1 MANKLYVDGGILI
14 NTRFFTCINAGC
26 LYNERPEGAEVIEPT
41 TYVEGQKCLIIDDEH
56 PLSMFNEYYARTFFT
71 SLYQGADYLNKSY
84 EDCYNEFI
92 LSLNDVR
99 SIRSITIRQDNG
111 VEAAL
116 MKMLYVNVITIL
128 DAFIC
133 SVILSTVVRNE
144 EIFVNYYNQ
153 MISNNVK
160 ISLEKY
166 LIKEERG
173 LWEQGIVKEIMLTS
187 YSNIKTIK
195 NAFKA
200 MGMAKPQDPNDIIS
214 RHFHNRHLLVHR
226 NGKMKD
232 GRILM
237 VNAEMIDSLLVDIEG
252 FANQIMRII
261 GIEGCNRFS
270 TSETI

>member
-1 MANKLYVDGGILI
+1 
-14 NTRFFTCINAGC
+14 
-26 LYNERPEGAEVIEPT
+26 
-41 TYVEGQKCLIIDDEH
+41 
-56 PLSMFNEYYARTFFT
+56 
-71 SLYQGADYLNKSY
+71 
-84 EDCYNEFI
+84 
-92 LSLNDVR
+92 
-99 SIRSITIRQDNG
+99 
-111 VEAAL
+111 

>member
-1 MANKLYVDGGILI
+1 MK
-14 NTRFFTCINAGC
+14 
-26 LYNERPEGAEVIEPT
+26 EVIEPT

-71 SLYQGADYLNKSY
+71 ALYQGADYLNKSY

-92 LSLNDVR
+92 LCLNDVR
-99 SIRSITIRQDNG
+99 SIRTITIRQDNG
-111 VEAAL
+111 VEVAL

-133 SVILSTVVRNE
+133 SVILSTIVRNE
-144 EIFVNYYNQ
+144 EVFVNYYNQ

-173 LWEQGIVKEIMLTS
+173 LWEQGIVKEIMQTS

-195 NAFKA
+195 DAFKA

-232 GRILM
+232 GHILM
-237 VNAEMIDSLLVDIEG
+237 VNAEMIDSLLVDVEG
-252 FANQIMRII
+252 FVNQIMRII
-261 GIEGCNRFS
+261 GIEGRNRFS